1 MFKITIDNEEVIT
14 DKDFTIEEEM
24 LNTPSVILNNVYP
37 KEWETEK
44 DYLNFYHPNEY
55 SKCKIYDEEITP
67 ASEGSTV
74 EGTDFSITYDDTKE
88 FSLLSLKGETSQE
101 TTTGKNLLANDLA
114 TRTENGITI
123 TKNTDGT
130 YKVNG
135 TATADISLAIN
146 NDFVAMSGTWRMLGC
161 PAGGSAST
169 YMLSAYVGY
178 WGGGSPNIDTGN
190 GTNITYTGNV
200 KVRFYIKSGT
210 TCNNLI
216 FKPMLT
222 TDTSTTINNWE
233 RYTGGIASPNPNY
246 PQEVQTVSGR
256 QEVEI
261 VGKNLNFTPYANGT
275 TKTTNGITF
284 TVQNDGTI
292 VANGTATATAYFYMH
307 TQDITPYW
315 NLPKG
320 NYILSGCASGGASN
334 KYYIGMAVYNDTTR
348 ITGVNEYGSGAN
360 FNTTSLTYN
369 RVLLFISISSGQV
382 CNNLTFKP
390 MVRLANISDST
401 YEEYKGQTYELD
413 LGKNMLSLT
422 NNQTIT
428 SAGITAQVQ
437 HGWII
442 LNGTATA
449 ISTIRLTI
457 EPITVYGNKAY
468 TLSANNTSQVSGS
481 GIILSVGSTA
491 DSYTQTNFSSVNAKR
506 TFKKDSAT
514 TYNRLTIS
522 TASGTTYHN
531 YIIKPQ
537 LEKGTKATK
546 YSEYKEP
553 IELCKIGSHQDRI
566 LKNTGLNLYDKDAGN
581 ILNAYFNASQTT
593 IANNSANR
601 MIYIPCKPNTT
612 YTLSKIRS
620 AQFNIGYTKEL
631 PAENVQVYGIN
642 TSPTFYNDN
651 SWYYFTITTPA
662 DAQYIVSRI
671 YQTAQDT
678 TITLDQVLGTIQLE
692 EGNTPSDYQPFGS
705 GSWYLY
711 KAINKAVLDGSET
724 WVYDSQYNYFRCP
737 TYNFEN
743 GIPLEMTSAN
753 KSSYNQ
759 YCSHFTINK
768 NWSGAGSFRDST
780 TTQGIFYPLQNTG
793 YKVIFRNTDYTT
805 ATSFQ
810 NWLSSNN
817 VSVYY
822 ELAVPTTEIIEDTDL
837 LKQLDAISLLNG
849 INYITVSSPNLV
861 APLKIHYNFNEEVID
876 QELYF
881 CGVVKN
887 SGNISLNPR
896 EPHFQSLQVL
906 SYKTFLSEGETLD
919 FVIYEKTIREAI
931 EQVVSAISDYGFI
944 VGDINILNPDEIIGA
959 YSTKDKSAYD
969 VFQYIADI
977 TQSRWTTR
985 MIDEDT
991 IAIDFYD
998 PTLMELGTTID
1009 YTKEFFEEN
1018 LIDNMFYSY
1027 GTNDYRNKQVMTSQ
1041 QVYSNIN
1048 QTQNIVANG
1057 YQTQFNT
1064 EQNIGKINSILV
1076 DNVSYSFATN
1086 TEKEMGVSADFYYSA
1101 GNNYIESASTIPVG
1115 RVITIDYLP
1124 IVEGRQIITNAY
1136 EIDRVANST
1145 GVKGVVARYENR
1157 NDATTSAELQ
1167 LIGQSYIKYKGT
1179 PEIILTVVSRKDL
1192 WNVGQRVPF
1201 NAPIDELAT
1210 EYMVR
1215 KKAINRITTIDTIF
1229 YTYELTSSFNSETA
1243 VNYFDNQ
1250 RAKANGNIGDGEYI
1264 SRNIDIESQARIVF
1278 YGSSATVITTTGD
1291 NKLNCALE
1299 SPFVE

>member
-88 FSLLSLKGETSQE
+88 FSLLSLKGETSQT
-101 TTTGKNLLANDLA
+101 TTTGKNLLQI
-114 TRTENGITI
+114 TSTTQTVNGVTF
-123 TKNTDGT
+123 TLLPDGT
-130 YKVNG
+130 IKANG
-135 TATADISLAIN
+135 TA
-146 NDFVAMSGTWRMLGC
+146 
-161 PAGGSAST
+161 
-169 YMLSAYVGY
+169 
-178 WGGGSPNIDTGN
+178 
-190 GTNITYTGNV
+190 GTNGINYYVNSSFNLEAGTYTLSDDVNATDTTYFTYANGIGLETRPGIHTKTITQTTNCAVRIVVRQGVTLNNV
-200 KVRFYIKSGT
+200 
-210 TCNNLI
+210 I
-216 FKPMLT
+216 FKPMIEKSSSAT
-222 TDTSTTINNWE
+222 TFE
-233 RYTGGIASPNPNY
+233 KYTGGIASPNPSY
-246 PQEVQTVSGR
+246 PQEVQTISGR
-256 QEVEI
+256 QQI
-261 VGKNLNFTPYANGT
+261 SIMGKNLFDKDSNIVNGKTYTNTGALTNLSNCSIQESYIKVNSNWDYTLSTTRDYSSETDFRLIICEYDKDKNFIKRNIGT
-275 TKTTNGITF
+275 RGGGVTTEYSITTENNTRFVRLGF
-284 TVQNDGTI
+284 T
-292 VANGTATATAYFYMH
+292 TAT
-307 TQDITPYW
+307 I
-315 NLPKG
+315 K
-320 NYILSGCASGGASN
+320 
-334 KYYIGMAVYNDTTR
+334 
-348 ITGVNEYGSGAN
+348 E
-360 FNTTSLTYN
+360 
-369 RVLLFISISSGQV
+369 LLFKSGTSGSYDV
-382 CNNLTFKP
+382 Y
-390 MVRLANISDST
+390 RGNI
-401 YEEYKGQTYELD
+401 YEIN
-413 LGKNMLSLT
+413 LGKNLF
-422 NNQTIT
+422 
-428 SAGITAQVQ
+428 
-437 HGWII
+437 
-442 LNGTATA
+442 
-449 ISTIRLTI
+449 
-457 EPITVYGNKAY
+457 NK
-468 TLSANNTSQVSGS
+468 N
-481 GIILSVGSTA
+481 
-491 DSYTQTNFSSVNAKR
+491 
-506 TFKKDSAT
+506 
-514 TYNRLTIS
+514 
-522 TASGTTYHN
+522 
-531 YIIKPQ
+531 
-537 LEKGTKATK
+537 
-546 YSEYKEP
+546 
-553 IELCKIGSHQDRI
+553 
-566 LKNTGLNLYDKDAGN
+566 AGN
-581 ILNAYFNASQTT
+581 ILNAYFNASTTT
-593 IANNSANR
+593 ITNNGANR

-631 PAENVQVYGIN
+631 PAANVQVYGIN

-651 SWYYFTITTPA
+651 TYYYFTITTPA
-662 DAQYIVSRI
+662 DAKYIVSRI

-678 TITLDQVLGTIQLE
+678 TITLEEVLNTIQLE
-692 EGNTPSDYQPFGS
+692 KGIDVTSYSPYKEPIELCKIGNYQDYIRKSQGVNLFNDFTRTLNDNQYGYREGNTYISLSRNGSACWYFKMLVNPNEVFTISYSNRQTMDFKYRFSNEDMDDSSTIATYVNNGTNITQSGQVITNTNYKYFYMTLRYTYNASPARGSISDIQLEKGS
-705 GSWYLY
+705 QASPYEPYDSKGQWYLY
-711 KAINKAVLDGSET
+711 KATNKVVLDGSENWDIFNNSFFAT
-724 WVYDSQYNYFRCP
+724 IDNNYSREQTTICISN
-737 TYNFEN
+737 YYRGANNVN
-743 GIPLEMTSAN
+743 G
-753 KSSYNQ
+753 
-759 YCSHFTINK
+759 
-768 NWSGAGSFRDST
+768 GAGAYNNGNNTIEFYYPSSLSRIYLRDDRYSSV
-780 TTQGIFYPLQNTG
+780 ND
-793 YKVIFRNTDYTT
+793 YKT
-805 ATSFQ
+805 
-810 NWLSSNN
+810 WLSSHN
-817 VSVYY
+817 VEVYY
-822 ELAVPTTEIIEDTDL
+822 VLDTPTTELIEDTDL
-837 LKQLDAISLLNG
+837 LNQLDAISLLNG

-861 APLKIHYNFNEEVID
+861 VPLKIHYNFNEEVIN

-1101 GNNYIESASTIPVG
+1101 GNNYIESASTISVG
-1115 RVITIDYLP
+1115 KVITIDYLP

-1157 NDATTSAELQ
+1157 NDATTSTELQ

-1215 KKAINRITTIDTIF
+1215 KKAINRITTIDTLF

-1264 SRNIDIESQARIVF
+1264 SRNIDIESQARIIF
-1278 YGSSATVITTTGD
+1278 YDSSATVITTTGD
-1291 NKLNCALE
+1291 NKLNCTLE

>member
-55 SKCKIYDEEITP
+55 SKCKIFNEEITP

-101 TTTGKNLLANDLA
+101 TTTGKNLCKPIATATKQGMTLTNNNDGSYTL
-114 TRTENGITI
+114 
-123 TKNTDGT
+123 
-130 YKVNG
+130 NG
-135 TATADISLAIN
+135 TASANTSFYITGLNYSTGTYTLSLN
-146 NDFVAMSGTWRMLGC
+146 NQIANSNGSFYMQAEYS
-161 PAGGSAST
+161 GGSIRQAFT
-169 YMLSAYVGY
+169 YVNA
-178 WGGGSPNIDTGN
+178 TK
-190 GTNITYTGNV
+190 T
-200 KVRFYIKSGT
+200 GT
-210 TCNNLI
+210 TTNPITAWSIVIPNGLSLSNFK
-216 FKPMLT
+216 FKPMIESG
-222 TDTSTTINNWE
+222 STAHTFE
-233 RYTGGIASPNPNY
+233 EYTGGIASPNPSY
-246 PQEVQTVSGR
+246 PQEVQTISGR

-261 VGKNLNFTPYANGT
+261 LGKNLFD
-275 TKTTNGITF
+275 TNNVLETDKNKRLN
-284 TVQNDGTI
+284 T
-292 VANGTATATAYFYMH
+292 
-307 TQDITPYW
+307 
-315 NLPKG
+315 
-320 NYILSGCASGGASN
+320 SGGYYSEIGYFVSN
-334 KYYIGMAVYNDTTR
+334 MIKIEPSTTYTISYTPTALTR
-348 ITGVNEYGSGAN
+348 ICYYSS
-360 FNTTSLTYN
+360 NTTSS
-369 RVLLFISISSGQV
+369 FISKNDNQQTFTTPSNAQYLMF
-382 CNNLTFKP
+382 CNLMTEMN
-390 MVRLANISDST
+390 NIQLEKGNTATT

-449 ISTIRLTI
+449 ISTIRFPIASTI
-457 EPITVYGNKAY
+457 VYADESY

-481 GIILSVGSTA
+481 GIILSVGNTA

-522 TASGTTYHN
+522 TASGTTYNN

-537 LEKGTKATK
+537 LEKGTKASE
-546 YSEYKEP
+546 YSDYKEP
-553 IELCKIGSHQDRI
+553 IELCKIGNYQDYIRKSQGVN
-566 LKNTGLNLYDKDAGN
+566 LFDDFTRTLNDNQYGYREGNTYISLSRNGSACWYFKMLVNPNEVFTISYSNRQTMDFKYRFSNEDMNDSSTIATYVNNGTN
-581 ILNAYFNASQTT
+581 ITQSGQVITNTDYKYFYMTLRYTYNAS
-593 IANNSANR
+593 
-601 MIYIPCKPNTT
+601 
-612 YTLSKIRS
+612 
-620 AQFNIGYTKEL
+620 
-631 PAENVQVYGIN
+631 PARGSI
-642 TSPTFYNDN
+642 SD
-651 SWYYFTITTPA
+651 
-662 DAQYIVSRI
+662 
-671 YQTAQDT
+671 
-678 TITLDQVLGTIQLE
+678 IQLE
-692 EGNTPSDYQPFGS
+692 KGNQASPYEPYDSEGQ
-705 GSWYLY
+705 WYLY
-711 KAINKAVLDGSET
+711 KAIGKKVVDGT
-724 WVYDSQYNYFRCP
+724 
-737 TYNFEN
+737 
-743 GIPLEMTSAN
+743 
-753 KSSYNQ
+753 
-759 YCSHFTINK
+759 
-768 NWSGAGSFRDST
+768 DST
-780 TTQGIFYPLQNTG
+780 YGGGTTGTNAYYCATNIVALNDNTIEVAYSNMFRPCSFNNRVNGLDVVYSQNGNVNLRTAN
-793 YKVIFRNTDYTT
+793 NTSIDWST
-805 ATSFQ
+805 AANRKS
-810 NWLSSNN
+810 WLTANTP
-817 VSVYY
+817 SVYY
-822 ELAVPTTEIIEDTDL
+822 ISVAPETTIIEDTDL
-837 LKQLDAISLLNG
+837 LRQLDAISLLNG

-1101 GNNYIESASTIPVG
+1101 GNNYIESASTISVG
-1115 RVITIDYLP
+1115 KVITIDYLP

-1145 GVKGVVARYENR
+1145 GVKGIVARYENR
-1157 NDATTSAELQ
+1157 NDATTSTELQ

-1215 KKAINRITTIDTIF
+1215 KKAVNRITTIDTLF

-1278 YGSSATVITTTGD
+1278 YDSSATVITTTGD
-1291 NKLNCALE
+1291 NKLNCTLE

>member
-88 FSLLSLKGETSQE
+88 FSLLSLKGETSQT
-101 TTTGKNLLANDLA
+101 TTTGKNLLANDL
-114 TRTENGITI
+114 TTKTVNGITI
-123 TKNTDGT
+123 TKNSDGT

-135 TATADISLAIN
+135 TATADVSEAICN
-146 NDFVAMSGTWRMLGC
+146 NFIAMSGTWRMLGC

-178 WGGGSPNIDTGN
+178 WGAGSPNIDTGN

-233 RYTGGIASPNPNY
+233 RYTYGASPNPNY

-261 VGKNLNFTPYANGT
+261 LGKNLFD
-275 TKTTNGITF
+275 TNNVLETDKNKRLN
-284 TVQNDGTI
+284 T
-292 VANGTATATAYFYMH
+292 
-307 TQDITPYW
+307 
-315 NLPKG
+315 
-320 NYILSGCASGGASN
+320 SGGYYSETGYFVSN
-334 KYYIGMAVYNDTTR
+334 MIKIEPSTTYTISYTPTALTR
-348 ITGVNEYGSGAN
+348 ICYYSS
-360 FNTTSLTYN
+360 NTTSS
-369 RVLLFISISSGQV
+369 FISRNDNQQTFTTPSNAQYLMF
-382 CNNLTFKP
+382 CNLMTEMN
-390 MVRLANISDST
+390 NIQLEKGNQATT
-401 YEEYKGQTYELD
+401 YEAYKGQTYELD

-449 ISTIRLTI
+449 TSTIRFPINSTI
-457 EPITVYGNKAY
+457 VYANESY

-481 GIILSVGSTA
+481 GIILSVGNTA

-522 TASGTTYHN
+522 TASGTTYNN

-537 LEKGTKATK
+537 LEKGTKATE
-546 YSEYKEP
+546 YSDYKEP

-642 TSPTFYNDN
+642 TSPTFYNNN

-692 EGNTPSDYQPFGS
+692 EGNTPSDYEPFGS
-705 GSWYLY
+705 GNWYLY
-711 KAINKAVLDGSET
+711 KAINKVVFTNTTS
-724 WVYDSQYNYFRCP
+724 WYYDSNNRRFSTTVSGSRTENSRFPIYSNYFHYASSGGSNGVGFNYGGAIYLYNYDC
-737 TYNFEN
+737 
-743 GIPLEMTSAN
+743 TSVATF
-753 KSSYNQ
+753 Q
-759 YCSHFTINK
+759 TWLGTH
-768 NWSGAGSFRDST
+768 
-780 TTQGIFYPLQNTG
+780 NT
-793 YKVIFRNTDYTT
+793 
-805 ATSFQ
+805 
-810 NWLSSNN
+810 
-817 VSVYY
+817 SVYY
-822 ELAVPTTEIIEDTDL
+822 ISEAPETTIIEDTDL

-861 APLKIHYNFNEEVID
+861 APLKIHYNFNEEVIN

-1101 GNNYIESASTIPVG
+1101 GNNYIESASAIPVG

-1157 NDATTSAELQ
+1157 NDATTSTELQ

-1215 KKAINRITTIDTIF
+1215 KKAVNRITTIDTIF

-1264 SRNIDIESQARIVF
+1264 SRNIDIESQARIIF
-1278 YGSSATVITTTGD
+1278 YDSSATVITTTGD

-1299 SPFVE
+1299 APFVE

>member
-1 MFKITIDNEEVIT
+1 MFKITIDNKEVIT

-88 FSLLSLKGETSQE
+88 FSLLSLKGDTSQE
-101 TTTGKNLLANDLA
+101 TTTGKNL
-114 TRTENGITI
+114 
-123 TKNTDGT
+123 
-130 YKVNG
+130 
-135 TATADISLAIN
+135 
-146 NDFVAMSGTWRMLGC
+146 
-161 PAGGSAST
+161 
-169 YMLSAYVGY
+169 
-178 WGGGSPNIDTGN
+178 
-190 GTNITYTGNV
+190 
-200 KVRFYIKSGT
+200 
-210 TCNNLI
+210 
-216 FKPMLT
+216 
-222 TDTSTTINNWE
+222 
-233 RYTGGIASPNPNY
+233 NP
-246 PQEVQTVSGR
+246 
-256 QEVEI
+256 
-261 VGKNLNFTPYANGT
+261 TPYANGT
-275 TKTTNGITF
+275 SKTTNGITF
-284 TVQNDGTI
+284 SVKNDGTI

-320 NYILSGCASGGASN
+320 NYTLSGCASGGASN
-334 KYYIGMAVYNDTTR
+334 KYFIGMAVYNDTTR
-348 ITGVNEYGSGAN
+348 ITGVNEYGSGTN

-390 MVRLANISDST
+390 MVRLASITDNTYEPYTNGASPNPNYPQEVQTVSGRQEVEIVGKNLFDKNTSIVIGKTWTSTGTETNLTNCFVQESYIPATPSTAYTISTTNDYSSTTDFRLMICEYDTNKNFIRRNIGTVGGGITTKYTITTSSTAHYVRLGASTITIDELQFEKGNQATT

-449 ISTIRLTI
+449 ISTIRFPINSTI
-457 EPITVYGNKAY
+457 VYADESY

-481 GIILSVGSTA
+481 GIILSVGNTA
-491 DSYTQTNFSSVNAKR
+491 DSYTQTNFSSANAKR

-537 LEKGTKATK
+537 LEKGTKATE
-546 YSEYKEP
+546 YSDYKEP

-581 ILNAYFNASQTT
+581 ILSAYFNASQTT

-631 PAENVQVYGIN
+631 PTENVQVYGIN
-642 TSPTFYNDN
+642 TSPTFYNNN

-692 EGNTPSDYQPFGS
+692 EGNTPSDYEPFGS

-711 KAINKAVLDGSET
+711 KAINKVVLNGSET
-724 WVYDSQYNYFRCP
+724 IGATSQYLSIGRFDIHTYTDGLKGSSGNPNCLSNYYKASFS
-737 TYNFEN
+737 TNDGDIFISGVDAHIN
-743 GIPLEMTSAN
+743 IMN
-753 KSSYNQ
+753 KSY
-759 YCSHFTINK
+759 INDLNGFK
-768 NWSGAGSFRDST
+768 T
-780 TTQGIFYPLQNTG
+780 
-793 YKVIFRNTDYTT
+793 
-805 ATSFQ
+805 
-810 NWLSSNN
+810 WLSQHPT
-817 VSVYY
+817 SVYY
-822 ELAVPTTEIIEDTDL
+822 VLATPTTEIIEDTDL

-1101 GNNYIESASTIPVG
+1101 GNNYIESASAISVG
-1115 RVITIDYLP
+1115 KVITIDYLP

-1157 NDATTSAELQ
+1157 NDAITSTELQ

-1215 KKAINRITTIDTIF
+1215 KKAVNRITTIDTLF